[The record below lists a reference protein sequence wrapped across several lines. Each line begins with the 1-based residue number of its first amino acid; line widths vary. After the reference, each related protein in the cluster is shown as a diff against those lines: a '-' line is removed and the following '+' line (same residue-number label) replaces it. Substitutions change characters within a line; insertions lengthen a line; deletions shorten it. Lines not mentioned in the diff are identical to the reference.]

1 MILEKTLLRVRKD
14 FKRENAKIRLN
25 VENIKAYKKRER
37 ELKSGGKITWN
48 NVLLG

>member
-25 VENIKAYKKRER
+25 VENIKACKKRER
-37 ELKSGGKITWN
+37 ELKSGGKVTWN